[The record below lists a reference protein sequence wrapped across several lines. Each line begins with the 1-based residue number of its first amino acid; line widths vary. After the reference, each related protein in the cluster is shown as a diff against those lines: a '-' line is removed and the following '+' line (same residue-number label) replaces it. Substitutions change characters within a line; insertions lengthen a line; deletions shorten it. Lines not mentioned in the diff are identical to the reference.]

1 MAIVY
6 YEACALSSNMSKRYD
21 SERKYERQKTKLNYY
36 KEGEMFDD
44 APSPRYA
51 RERATLV
58 LLRFVRS
65 DWSWESDLLNQALQP
80 HGAGNTLRGTEMGSE
95 RTLALL

>member
-1 MAIVY
+1 MGKIKA
-6 YEACALSSNMSKRYD
+6 
-21 SERKYERQKTKLNYY
+21 ERRFFEPFK
-36 KEGEMFDD
+36 GESGD

-80 HGAGNTLRGTEMGSE
+80 HGAGNALRGTEMGSE